1 MAVYLKKP
9 NWFKIVLTD
18 TSFKTL
24 ESKVDA
30 LIDLCANMKVENQKL
45 RESQHSW
52 QVERT
57 NLLNKNQLAKT
68 RLEKVLD
75 RLKSMQEE

>member
-1 MAVYLKKP
+1 M
-9 NWFKIVLTD
+9 TD

-30 LIDLCANMKVENQKL
+30 LIDLCSNMKVENQKL

>member
-1 MAVYLKKP
+1 M
-9 NWFKIVLTD
+9 TD

-30 LIDLCANMKVENQKL
+30 LIQLCAEMKIENQQL
-45 RESQHSW
+45 REHQHDW

-68 RLEKVLD
+68 RLEKVLG